1 MKNYLPGW
9 PGAHI
14 RARVEENLLIKP
26 DWGHRFYDRSLAKLQ
41 RVKRQIKV
49 KPLKIKP

>member
-9 PGAHI
+9 PGARI

-26 DWGHRFYDRSLAKLQ
+26 DWTHRFYDRSRVKLQ
-41 RVKRQIKV
+41 RSKRPARVKVVNKQ
-49 KPLKIKP
+49 